1 MRPGERSSV
10 WLLMAAAGAAVLCCA
25 GPTLLVLAATGMGAV
40 ALHSGAFLVVG
51 MGLGAAMGIGGLVRW
66 RRRTCA
72 RPVVP
77 ALHSP
82 HNSPR

>member
-1 MRPGERSSV
+1 MRPSGRSSI
-10 WLLMAAAGAAVLCCA
+10 WLPMAAAGAVVVCCA
-25 GPTLLVLAATGMGAV
+25 GPTLLVLAATGLGAA

-51 MGLGAAMGIGGLVRW
+51 MGLAAAMGIGGLVWW